1 MLKALLKKQ
10 FLELNAFYF
19 QDKKTGKIRSKGG
32 TAGFVLLFVFVF
44 FSIGASV
51 FGMAMLFADAFI
63 PMGMDWLYFALMGL
77 FAIMLGVFGDVF
89 NTYASLYLAKD
100 NELLLSMPIPPSK
113 ILFARMTGVF
123 AMGVLYESLVFVPA
137 MLVYW
142 IRAQRTAAKI
152 LFPIVLWLLV
162 GALVLILTCVL
173 GYVIAALSTK
183 MKNKAITTALLGFL
197 LFGVYYVCYF
207 KINSLL
213 QSVVVNADKIGSAIR
228 SYLFPFYVFGL
239 AGAGSVKALL
249 AVTAGVLAL
258 FALTYFV
265 LSKTFIRIAT
275 TRSGPKKTVY
285 KQSALKTTNVRQ
297 ALLKKELKR
306 FSNSPVYML
315 NCGLGLLILVA
326 LAVFAAIRA
335 PYLQQTMNTVLAQV
349 PGAEQ
354 LLAPLVA
361 VAVCLIVSM
370 NAVSAPSVSLEG
382 KMIWILQSLPIEPK
396 QVLQAKENLHILL
409 NSIPALVCTLVFNFV
424 LRTEVPA
431 MVLSV
436 VIVWLFVLFTADL
449 GLVMGVKKPNLTW
462 TNETV
467 PVKQS
472 MSVMVS
478 LFGGW
483 AVCILMA
490 GGIYLLSRVMA
501 VTIGM
506 TVFAVVLVILTL
518 LLRKWLYTKGA
529 ALFAHL

>member
-44 FSIGASV
+44 FAIGASV
-51 FGMAMLFADAFI
+51 FGMAMLFADAFL

-100 NELLLSMPIPPSK
+100 NELLLAMPIPPSK
-113 ILFARMTGVF
+113 ILFARMSGVF
-123 AMGVLYESLVFVPA
+123 AMGLLYESLVFVPTV
-137 MLVYW
+137 LVYW

-162 GALVLILTCVL
+162 AVLVLILTCVL
-173 GYVIAALSTK
+173 GYGIAALSTK

-207 KINSLL
+207 KINSML
-213 QSVVVNADKIGSAIR
+213 QSIVANADKIGSAIR

-249 AVTAGVLAL
+249 VLVAGTLAL

-285 KQSALKTTNVRQ
+285 KQSAMKSANVGQ

-315 NCGLGLLILVA
+315 NCGLGLLILVG
-326 LAVFAAIRA
+326 LAVFAVIRA
-335 PYLQQTMNTVLAQV
+335 SYLQQTMQAVLAEL
-349 PGAEQ
+349 PGVDQ
-354 LLAPLVA
+354 LLAPLIA
-361 VAVCLIVSM
+361 VAVCMIVSM

-382 KMIWILQSLPIEPK
+382 KMIWILQSLPVDPK
-396 QVLQAKENLHILL
+396 QVLQAKEKLHILL
-409 NSIPALVCTLVFNFV
+409 NSIPALICTVAFNLV
-424 LRTEVPA
+424 LRTDVSA
-431 MVLSV
+431 MVISAVL
-436 VIVWLFVLFTADL
+436 VWLFIIFTANL

-472 MSVMVS
+472 MSVMVT

-490 GGIYLLSRVMA
+490 GGIYLLSRVMP

-506 TVFAVVLVILTL
+506 TIFAVVLVLATL
-518 LLRKWLYTKGA
+518 YLRKWLYTKGA